1 MDSLAYAMGTGGTG
15 GTGGQGGVLSTFI
28 LFGSIFAIFYFL
40 LIRPQ
45 QKQRKKH
52 EEMLAALKKGDRIIT
67 SGGLHGEISGI
78 KDDVVTMEIAPQ
90 VRVKIS
96 RSAIAGALKKDGN

>member
-1 MDSLAYAMGTGGTG
+1 MDFLAYAANGTTTGTA
-15 GTGGQGGVLSTFI
+15 TSI
-28 LFGSIFAIFYFL
+28 LASPIWMILIMFAIFYFL

-52 EEMLAALKKGDRIIT
+52 EETLAALKKGDRVIT

-78 KDDVVTMEIAPQ
+78 KDDVITMEIAPQ
-90 VRVKIS
+90 VRVKVS
-96 RSAIAGALKKDGN
+96 RGSIAGMLKKEGN